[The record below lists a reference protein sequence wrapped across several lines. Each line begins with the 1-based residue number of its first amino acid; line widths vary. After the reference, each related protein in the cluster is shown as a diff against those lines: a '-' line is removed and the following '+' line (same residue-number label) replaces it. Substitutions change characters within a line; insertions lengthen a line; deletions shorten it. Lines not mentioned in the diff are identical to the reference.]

1 MDSHV
6 MEAITF
12 AKISSSGSLLRKK
25 VNLYVAYIKHLK
37 GLLQGS
43 FHVIKC
49 ELSVKSVYFPQ
60 CGKLHFLFREVAGNL

>member
-1 MDSHV
+1 MPFCSYPELASVMDSHV

-25 VNLYVAYIKHLK
+25 VNLYEAYIKHLK

-43 FHVIKC
+43 FYLI
-49 ELSVKSVYFPQ
+49 
-60 CGKLHFLFREVAGNL
+60 